1 MESLLVV
8 VAGVALVLAAIMT
21 TVAWRLIRDKNLRTA
36 SRAEALM
43 ALVRQAEG
51 PTDRPL
57 VQSAA
62 HADEDDL
69 PGLPEESLVPPQTR
83 PQAQPQPPAHVPSP
97 QPRRQPQPRAEPRP
111 QALDL
116 RFSPSSWDE
125 TEVRRNVASI
135 DDTMFA
141 SKEPRRMPI
150 GRWLALAAAGL
161 VIAAGAG
168 TVYALNNG
176 DWLASISSLTHRGD
190 RGEMI
195 AVSARQPLE
204 LLSLRHS
211 IDETGAF
218 IVTGLVQNPDEGGM
232 LRDVVA
238 TVFLF
243 DAQGRYFASGRA
255 KLDISTLNAG
265 EESPF
270 VVKIPKA
277 AAVSRYRVGFRLDNG
292 GVVAHVDRRGQ
303 PPSGTSGDSIEGDPG
318 PAIVTPAA
326 TPRRREG

>member
-1 MESLLVV
+1 MEPLLVV
-8 VAGVALVLAAIMT
+8 VAAASLVLAAIMT
-21 TVAWRLIRDKNLRTA
+21 TVAWRLIRDKSLRTS

-43 ALVRQAEG
+43 ALVRQADRSS
-51 PTDRPL
+51 DRPPI
-57 VQSAA
+57 QSATR
-62 HADEDDL
+62 ADDDAVPVL
-69 PGLPEESLVPPQTR
+69 PDEPALPSPPR
-83 PQAQPQPPAHVPSP
+83 PQPEAQSQLQP
-97 QPRRQPQPRAEPRP
+97 EPRP
-111 QALDL
+111 QQLFEPRAARTEL
-116 RFSPSSWDE
+116 RFPAASWDE
-125 TEVRRNVASI
+125 TEVRRNLASI

-150 GRWLALAAAGL
+150 GRWVALAAAGL
-161 VIAAGAG
+161 VIVAGAG
-168 TVYALNNG
+168 TVYAVNTGN
-176 DWLASISSLTHRGD
+176 WLASFASFTNMGD
-190 RGEMI
+190 REEMV
-195 AVSARQPLE
+195 AASARQPLE

-211 IDETGAF
+211 TDETGAF
-218 IVTGLVQNPDEGGM
+218 VVTGLVQNPDQSTM

-277 AAVSRYRVGFRLDNG
+277 ATVSRYRVGFRLDNG

-303 PPSGTSGDSIEGDPG
+303 PPSGTSGDTIDGDSG

>member
-1 MESLLVV
+1 
-8 VAGVALVLAAIMT
+8 
-21 TVAWRLIRDKNLRTA
+21 
-36 SRAEALM
+36 
-43 ALVRQAEG
+43 
-51 PTDRPL
+51 
-57 VQSAA
+57 
-62 HADEDDL
+62 
-69 PGLPEESLVPPQTR
+69 
-83 PQAQPQPPAHVPSP
+83 
-97 QPRRQPQPRAEPRP
+97 
-111 QALDL
+111 
-116 RFSPSSWDE
+116 
-125 TEVRRNVASI
+125 
-135 DDTMFA
+135 
-141 SKEPRRMPI
+141 
-150 GRWLALAAAGL
+150 
-161 VIAAGAG
+161 
-168 TVYALNNG
+168 
-176 DWLASISSLTHRGD
+176 
-190 RGEMI
+190 
-195 AVSARQPLE
+195 
-204 LLSLRHS
+204 LRHS

-243 DAQGRYFASGRA
+243 DAQGRYFASSRA

>member
-1 MESLLVV
+1 MESLLVI

-51 PTDRPL
+51 PSDRAL
-57 VQSAA
+57 VQSGA
-62 HADEDDL
+62 HADDDDL
-69 PGLPEESLVPPQTR
+69 PH
-83 PQAQPQPPAHVPSP
+83 AQPQPPAHAPAP
-97 QPRRQPQPRAEPRP
+97 QLLRQPQPRAEPRP
-111 QALDL
+111 QPLDL
-116 RFSPSSWDE
+116 RFSASSWDD

-161 VIAAGAG
+161 VIAGGAG

-190 RGEMI
+190 RNEMI

-218 IVTGLVQNPDEGGM
+218 VVTGLVQNPDEGGM